1 MLNKIKCL
9 VFLATFNVCTIPGKS
24 IADISFFAYLSKLK
38 PKPVQCL
45 TYAKTVNYTSSAG
58 TSNSYT
64 CNYKPDSISMECV
77 YTTAISEDSTSV
89 TTKTEYFNS
98 TDEFIQRTTSFGL
111 STVRYSQLNK
121 DITSNKFFQYDSNF
135 RLTGIIQSDG
145 TTVSISEYDTKNRHT
160 KGTVNLSGGVC
171 QVPFTNSYDDAN
183 LSFKQTISFSQMT
196 PTTNLICV
204 FFSTLIPDQIIE
216 LFFDKSFL
224 LTKKITTSGS
234 TVTTETYTTTE
245 SAQACTGNDGTPY
258 SAPIIQKFN
267 STGAAAGETA
277 SLTGINFDTDPGA
290 NTIQFANGTKTF
302 ASSATSSSLS
312 FIVPAGAASSQ
323 LTITNRYGTAT
334 SKNTFYVYKY
344 FIYAGNA
351 SNTVSGFEVNISD
364 GSLVNP
370 TTLGIGNQPGNIIA
384 NPNGKYAYVI
394 NQGILA
400 VDSVSVNSSTGALTN
415 TSSANAG
422 NGARSA
428 TIAYTGN
435 LLFVLNQTDNTISRF
450 FIDATSGAIVNLG
463 SAVATGVTTPYT
475 IVAHPSL
482 PFLYVT
488 GSGSSQVSAFTI
500 DANTGNLNQISGSP
514 FTVSANPLGITIHP
528 NGLYL
533 YTANGTPAN
542 SVSRFS
548 ISQLTGAISS
558 ETVSSIT
565 SLESLTIDPNGKFL
579 YACSNTGN
587 TIYSYG
593 INSSDGFLTSISS
606 IASNQCRTVIVDPSG
621 KYVYATEDVG
631 ASGGKINKFTIQ
643 TNGSLAS
650 NGSLNLITNNP
661 RGLTIAKSPQ

>member
-224 LTKKITTSGS
+224 LTKKI
-234 TVTTETYTTTE
+234 
-245 SAQACTGNDGTPY
+245 
-258 SAPIIQKFN
+258 
-267 STGAAAGETA
+267 
-277 SLTGINFDTDPGA
+277 
-290 NTIQFANGTKTF
+290 
-302 ASSATSSSLS
+302 
-312 FIVPAGAASSQ
+312 
-323 LTITNRYGTAT
+323 
-334 SKNTFYVYKY
+334 
-344 FIYAGNA
+344 
-351 SNTVSGFEVNISD
+351 
-364 GSLVNP
+364 
-370 TTLGIGNQPGNIIA
+370 
-384 NPNGKYAYVI
+384 
-394 NQGILA
+394 
-400 VDSVSVNSSTGALTN
+400 
-415 TSSANAG
+415 
-422 NGARSA
+422 
-428 TIAYTGN
+428 GN
-435 LLFVLNQTDNTISRF
+435 LI
-450 FIDATSGAIVNLG
+450 
-463 SAVATGVTTPYT
+463 
-475 IVAHPSL
+475 
-482 PFLYVT
+482 
-488 GSGSSQVSAFTI
+488 
-500 DANTGNLNQISGSP
+500 
-514 FTVSANPLGITIHP
+514 
-528 NGLYL
+528 
-533 YTANGTPAN
+533 
-542 SVSRFS
+542 
-548 ISQLTGAISS
+548 
-558 ETVSSIT
+558 
-565 SLESLTIDPNGKFL
+565 
-579 YACSNTGN
+579 
-587 TIYSYG
+587 
-593 INSSDGFLTSISS
+593 
-606 IASNQCRTVIVDPSG
+606 
-621 KYVYATEDVG
+621 
-631 ASGGKINKFTIQ
+631 
-643 TNGSLAS
+643 
-650 NGSLNLITNNP
+650 
-661 RGLTIAKSPQ
+661 